1 MGGRGWG
8 ALFTGVPSRA
18 PRPFFPRWIE
28 QAGPAD
34 VKAEADPDY
43 HVFRRIPRRELHAM
57 LNLFATD
64 PRRMVVVPDGGTAA
78 GAAYRELAERV
89 AKQEGVVLRSAG
101 EVAAAG
107 QDLRDTSVLLL
118 GGPSAGPAFA

>member
-1 MGGRGWG
+1 
-8 ALFTGVPSRA
+8 
-18 PRPFFPRWIE
+18 
-28 QAGPAD
+28 
-34 VKAEADPDY
+34 
-43 HVFRRIPRRELHAM
+43 M

-107 QDLRDTSVLLL
+107 KDLRDASVLLL
-118 GGPSAGPAFA
+118 GGPSAGPAFAWAARGLPPGRGRRPDGCRGGGEGGTGSW